1 MEPNATL
8 FKHTCSNLSS
18 PRPENREGVPADSTI
33 HTYIHIDSIVSLRVR
48 KNPLRGHPPV
58 NICPLPQPGA
68 VLKHWDNLYPVLRA
82 LLHSPKQ
89 AEMVKKSLWLQA
101 MRGVSFAS
109 ARYLGAAGLGSE
121 KTWDRALANL
131 RKLGLVDTWRTIRSN
146 GDDSVNLIDLR
157 KLWAMLLQLIQTT
170 ACRVQIVRR
179 RAWVKIHG
187 AWAQLEMVLS
197 PAESSS
203 A

>member
-18 PRPENREGVPADSTI
+18 PRPENRDPVPADGII
-33 HTYIHIDSIVSLRVR
+33 HTYIYIDSISSLRVR
-48 KNPLRGHPPV
+48 KDHLQGHSIV
-58 NICPLPQPGA
+58 NTSPLPLPGA

-101 MRGVSFAS
+101 MCGLNFGS
-109 ARYLGAAGLGSE
+109 AKYLGAAGLGSE
-121 KTWDRALANL
+121 KTWDRALAKL
-131 RKLGLVDTWRTIRSN
+131 RKLGLVDTWRTSRAN

-157 KLWAMLLQLIQTT
+157 KLWAMLLKLIQTT
-170 ACRVQIVRR
+170 ACRAQIVGR

-187 AWAQLEMVLS
+187 AWTQLPMALS
-197 PAESSS
+197 PEAPSS